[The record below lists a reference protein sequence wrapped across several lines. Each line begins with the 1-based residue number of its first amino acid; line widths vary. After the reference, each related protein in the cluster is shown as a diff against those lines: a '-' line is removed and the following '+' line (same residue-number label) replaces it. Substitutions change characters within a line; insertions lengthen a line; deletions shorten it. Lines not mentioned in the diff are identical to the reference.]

1 MRVNRSLIWYADRT
15 ADKKVTRS
23 NGDQDGQQPKRVDR
37 VADRMRG
44 PRVRVEHT
52 RGSSSDT
59 KTTAFWMGI
68 KCPIFIFFSFLPF
81 SLSLSTSL
89 LLSPSLSTVLQRTQN
104 LVTDHRSV
112 HRRRRSPPSAGEL
125 RAIKMAPNNRSGPSG
140 FRSAVLFA

>member
-1 MRVNRSLIWYADRT
+1 MVNTGLIWYADRT

-37 VADRMRG
+37 VADRMCG
-44 PRVRVEHT
+44 PRVRVEHA

-59 KTTAFWMGI
+59 KTAAFWMGI

-81 SLSLSTSL
+81 SLSTSL

-104 LVTDHRSV
+104 LVTDHRAV

-125 RAIKMAPNNRSGPSG
+125 RTIKMAPNNRSGPSG